1 MNRSKWWMRVVG
13 VVYILLGLQK
23 LPFIFAQGLSS
34 QYPALTATPDSTAFK
49 ALVDTWFLF
58 GIEIAVIG
66 IFLILASREPLKNV
80 LLVQLVLVLEVTRGI
95 AHDIYAIMRG
105 ESVIGVLI
113 GFIIL
118 HLVIFGTGLAFY
130 PRGETVEST

>member
-1 MNRSKWWMRVVG
+1 MNRLKWWMRVVG
-13 VVYILLGLQK
+13 VLYILLGLQS
-23 LPFIFAQGLSS
+23 LPFIVAQRLPS
-34 QYPALTATPDSTAFK
+34 QYPAWTAAPSSTAFK

-80 LLVQLVLVLEVTRGI
+80 LLVQLVLALEVTRGI

-105 ESVIGVLI
+105 ESVVGILV
-113 GFIIL
+113 GFIVL
-118 HLVIFGTGLAFY
+118 HGIIFATGLAFY
-130 PRGETVEST
+130 PRGETVESP